1 MPDDIKIQVLG
12 LREFRQALRAAESQ
26 LPRELRKVFNTAAQ
40 AVVADAKAA
49 VPRRSGDLAKSIRA
63 RSTST
68 EGRVAMGYDQRVPYA
83 GFIEFGGRVGKG
95 RKGKG
100 TGSVQRPFVRGG
112 RYLYPAFLRHQ
123 LEVLRAMENA
133 LRELAR
139 KMEA

>member
-1 MPDDIKIQVLG
+1 MPDDIKIQVFG
-12 LREFRQALRAAESQ
+12 LKDFRRQLTAANAQ

-40 AVVADAKAA
+40 AVVVDAKAH
-49 VPRRSGDLAKSIRA
+49 VPRRSGALAGSIRA
-63 RSTST
+63 RSTPT
-68 EGRVAMGYDQRVPYA
+68 EGRVAMGYDERVPYA

-100 TGSVQRPFVRGG
+100 TGSVQRPFIKTG

-133 LRELAR
+133 LRELAK
-139 KMEA
+139 KMES